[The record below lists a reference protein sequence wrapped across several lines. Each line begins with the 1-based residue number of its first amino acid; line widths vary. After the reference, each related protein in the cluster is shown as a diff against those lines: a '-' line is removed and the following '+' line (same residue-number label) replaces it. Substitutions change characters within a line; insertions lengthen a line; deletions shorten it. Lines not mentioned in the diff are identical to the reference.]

1 MDSESI
7 VSQVQ
12 RKIELQSNE
21 DLAYLIANVRRA
33 AADRLNEAFPHVEGN
48 DGEDELRNKIE
59 ELVNEYINKTFAFA
73 SSNLSI
79 NGLPV
84 ASDSFLADPAA
95 GRTAP
100 EPEYEPFDA
109 RKRRRVADLITQ
121 EEKLL
126 EDVAALK
133 RSVPAAVAASRAE
146 RLVDGLRR
154 DDELLEARRARAAE
168 AAAAVQLNVRP
179 LERQDG
185 VEDGFR
191 KAVEGLGRL
200 KRDMPAVVA
209 KMERARVAGE
219 YVVTQG
225 R

>member
-1 MDSESI
+1 MDSDSI

-33 AADRLNEAFPHVEGN
+33 AAERLNEAFPHVEGN
-48 DGEDELRNKIE
+48 DGEDELRDKIE
-59 ELVNEYINKTFAFA
+59 ELVNEYINKTFALA
-73 SSNLSI
+73 SPNLSI

-84 ASDSFLADPAA
+84 ASDSFLADA
-95 GRTAP
+95 GTGTAP

-109 RKRRRVADLITQ
+109 RKRRRVADLITH

-133 RSVPAAVAASRAE
+133 RSVPATVAAAQAE
-146 RLVDGLRR
+146 RLVDGLKR
-154 DDELLEARRARAAE
+154 DDELLEARQAHAAD
-168 AAAAVQLNVRP
+168 AAACVQLRVGP

>member
-1 MDSESI
+1 M
-7 VSQVQ
+7 Q
-12 RKIELQSNE
+12 
-21 DLAYLIANVRRA
+21 
-33 AADRLNEAFPHVEGN
+33 
-48 DGEDELRNKIE
+48 
-59 ELVNEYINKTFAFA
+59 YISKTFTLA
-73 SSNLSI
+73 SPNLSI

-84 ASDSFLADPAA
+84 APASFLSDTSTT
-95 GRTAP
+95 TAP
-100 EPEYEPFDA
+100 EPSYEPFDT

-133 RSVPAAVAASRAE
+133 RTVPSTAAANQAE
-146 RLVDGLRR
+146 QLRDSLKR
-154 DDELLEARRARAAE
+154 DEDLIEARRKNLVSE
-168 AAAAVQLNVRP
+168 KVDLQVQK
-179 LERQDG
+179 LERQDN
-185 VEDGFR
+185 VEAGYR
-191 KAVEGLGRL
+191 NAVEGLGRL

>member
-1 MDSESI
+1 MDSESV

-12 RKIELQSNE
+12 RKIELQAPE
-21 DLAYLIANVRRA
+21 DLSYLIANVRRA
-33 AADRLNEAFPHVEGN
+33 ATERLNEAFPPVEGA
-48 DGEDELRNKIE
+48 DGEDELRNQIE
-59 ELVNEYINKTFAFA
+59 ELVNEYIDKTFSLA
-73 SSNLSI
+73 SPNLSI

-84 ASDSFLADPAA
+84 VANTFLSETPA
-95 GRTAP
+95 
-100 EPEYEPFDA
+100 EPEEVYEPFDT

-133 RSVPAAVAASRAE
+133 RSVPAIAAANQAE
-146 RLVDGLRR
+146 QLHDSLKR
-154 DDELLEARRARAAE
+154 DDDMLEARKKQFAAE
-168 AAAAVQLNVRP
+168 AAEIELNVQP
-179 LERQDG
+179 LERQNG
-185 VEDGFR
+185 VEAGFR
-191 KAVEGLGRL
+191 DAVEGLGRL
-200 KRDMPAVVA
+200 KREMPAVVA

>member
-1 MDSESI
+1 MDSESV

-12 RKIELQSNE
+12 RKIELQAPE
-21 DLAYLIANVRRA
+21 DLSFLIANVRRA
-33 AADRLNEAFPHVEGN
+33 AAERLNEAFPHVEGN
-48 DGEDELRNKIE
+48 DGEDELRNQIE
-59 ELVNEYINKTFAFA
+59 KLVNEYIDKTFSIA
-73 SSNLSI
+73 SPNLSI
-79 NGLPV
+79 NGMPV
-84 ASDSFLADPAA
+84 VPDTFLSETPA
-95 GRTAP
+95 
-100 EPEYEPFDA
+100 ELESVYEPFDT

-133 RSVPAAVAASRAE
+133 RTVPTTAAANQAE
-146 RLVDGLRR
+146 QLRDSLKR
-154 DDELLEARRARAAE
+154 DDDMLEARKKQIAAE
-168 AAAAVQLNVRP
+168 AAAIEFDVHL

-185 VEDGFR
+185 VEAGFR
-191 KAVEGLGRL
+191 NAVAGLGRL
-200 KRDMPAVVA
+200 KREMPAVVA

>member
-1 MDSESI
+1 MDSESV

-12 RKIELQSNE
+12 RKIELQAPE
-21 DLAYLIANVRRA
+21 DLSFLIANVRRA
-33 AADRLNEAFPHVEGN
+33 AAERLNEAFPHVEGN
-48 DGEDELRNKIE
+48 DGEDELRNQIE
-59 ELVNEYINKTFAFA
+59 KLVNEYIDKTFSIA
-73 SSNLSI
+73 SPNLSI
-79 NGLPV
+79 NGMPV
-84 ASDSFLADPAA
+84 VPDTFLSETPAQ
-95 GRTAP
+95 P
-100 EPEYEPFDA
+100 ESVYEPFDT

-133 RSVPAAVAASRAE
+133 RTVPTTAAANQAE
-146 RLVDGLRR
+146 QLRDSLKR
-154 DDELLEARRARAAE
+154 DDDMLEARKKQIAAE
-168 AAAAVQLNVRP
+168 AAAIEFDVHL

-185 VEDGFR
+185 VEAGFR
-191 KAVEGLGRL
+191 NAVAGLGRL
-200 KRDMPAVVA
+200 KREMPAVVA